1 MQFITLFSNSS
12 LVRQSSAKVKS
23 LSNKALA
30 WKASVFELGKKTSFG
45 AYGMVTWILDFWV
58 FNTQYRRNPTIVY
71 LLKDRFAIQF
81 LSTYFWGASNED
93 VPLIKGA
100 PGQNFMVPIVYCLKR
115 LIFSM

>member
-1 MQFITLFSNSS
+1 MVMIQFITPFSNSS

-58 FNTQYRRNPTIVY
+58 FNTQYMRNPTIDN
-71 LLKDRFAIQF
+71 LLKDRVTIQF
-81 LSTYFWGASNED
+81 LSIFLVDSNWEL
-93 VPLIKGA
+93 VA
-100 PGQNFMVPIVYCLKR
+100 H
-115 LIFSM
+115 